1 MGAINT
7 VYDGGY
13 YNFRLRSGQ
22 IPEFLIGLYGRLA
35 FGMSRYTYVSSEGAP
50 FIGYNTKDGGYV
62 AAGLDFPNSASNAD
76 TLLMLRNA
84 LVLEKLKDNVETG
97 DVDLLRGA
105 PRAWLDAGQRIRVE
119 RMVTYYG
126 EIGTDAATPR
136 TTSSAIRAC
145 RGTSSGLRWSP
156 PSSRASISSRRSA
169 PATRRA
175 SSSPLSAG
183 TRGSST
189 RSSSGSS
196 FRTIC
201 APACSPCRSS

>member
-84 LVLEKLKDNVETG
+84 LVLEKLKNNIENG
-97 DVDLLRGA
+97 DIHLLSGA
-105 PRAWLDAGQRIRVE
+105 PRAWLEPGKQVRVA
-119 RMVTYYG
+119 RMPTYFG
-126 EIGTDAATPR
+126 EI
-136 TTSSAIRAC
+136 SM
-145 RGTSSGLRWSP
+145 
-156 PSSRASISSRRSA
+156 
-169 PATRRA
+169 
-175 SSSPLSAG
+175 
-183 TRGSST
+183 
-189 RSSSGSS
+189 
-196 FRTIC
+196 
-201 APACSPCRSS
+201 